1 MRTGIDFVSSVDQM
15 RPSDLPKLRSDKA
28 KTRKSEYSCVVSL
41 KKDKPTTKTVCSL
54 LSKANSFGFQM
65 RDFFTCFLLYT

>member
-28 KTRKSEYSCVVSL
+28 KTRKSEYRSL
-41 KKDKPTTKTVCSL
+41 FSEQVYLSFHSL
-54 LSKANSFGFQM
+54 WLPKQ
-65 RDFFTCFLLYT
+65 C